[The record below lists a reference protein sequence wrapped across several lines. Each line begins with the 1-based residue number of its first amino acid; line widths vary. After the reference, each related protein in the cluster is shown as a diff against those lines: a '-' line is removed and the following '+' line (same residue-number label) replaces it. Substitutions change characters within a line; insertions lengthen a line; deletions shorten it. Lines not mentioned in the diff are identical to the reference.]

1 MTKKKLVAS
10 HYTVAQVSR
19 LLGINYN
26 RIRSVFARVPGSL
39 VDVVGTKMVPAE
51 RVPALR
57 NALAAIDR
65 EKKA

>member
-1 MTKKKLVAS
+1 MSKKKLVAS
-10 HYTVAQVSR
+10 HYTVAQVAR
-19 LLGINYN
+19 LLGINYT
-26 RIRSVFARVPGSL
+26 RTRSVFTRVPGSL

-65 EKKA
+65 EKK